1 MRALTALRRRW
12 FCAAALLLSL
22 LIASLSAHAQD
33 EAAAAAPQI
42 SLVTF
47 APGFIYWQSYGHN
60 ALLVRAEGYP
70 PMLFNYG
77 MFDFEQK
84 NFFLN
89 FARGRMLYELVVQ
102 PLEPMLEFYREQNRW
117 AREQP
122 LNLTP
127 EQANALF
134 DYLRWNLQPENAE
147 YRYDYFV
154 ANCSTR
160 VRDALDRVLGGQ
172 LQRELSQRPASRN
185 YREEAV
191 RHMAQV
197 PGLMLGVDALL
208 GPHADS
214 PMTLWQQ
221 SFLPLTLMQAV
232 AEARLP
238 DGTPLAG
245 PVRTLAEAGEAL
257 VLEQTPKFWLPML
270 IAGLLLAALLLVV
283 RGAAFKALAIPLSL
297 ISGVGGVILLLA
309 WFATDH
315 WAMGANHN
323 LLLFSPLSLLL
334 LPACAGRRGQY
345 SFALAALIAAGAV
358 LAPLLLLVQA
368 QQHLHWIMLWLPLHL
383 AMAWRLHARR
393 FTGEA

>member
-1 MRALTALRRRW
+1 MQAIPNTLRLYGLII
-12 FCAAALLLSL
+12 ALLLG
-22 LIASLSAHAQD
+22 LIAGPALAQPA
-33 EAAAAAPQI
+33 EPAAPAPQI

-70 PMLFNYG
+70 PLLFNYG

-89 FARGRMLYELVVQ
+89 FARGRMLYQLVVQ
-102 PLEPMLEFYREQNRW
+102 PLEPMLEYYREQNRW
-117 AREQP
+117 VREQP

-127 EQANALF
+127 QQANALF
-134 DYLRWNLQPENAE
+134 DYLRWNLRPENAE
-147 YRYDYFV
+147 YRYDYFL

-160 VRDALDRVLGGQ
+160 LRDALDRVLGGQ
-172 LQRELSQRPASRN
+172 LQRELEQRPANRN

-197 PGLMLGVDALL
+197 PGLLLGVDAVL
-208 GPHADS
+208 GPRTDV
-214 PMTLWQQ
+214 PMTLWHQ

-232 AEARLP
+232 AQSRLP

-245 PVRTLAEAGEAL
+245 PVRTLAEAGEAP
-257 VLEQTPKFWLPML
+257 VLEQVPKFWLPML
-270 IAGLLLAALLLVV
+270 IASLVLAALLLVL
-283 RGAAFKALAIPLSL
+283 RGVAFKALAIPLIL
-297 ISGVGGVILLLA
+297 ISGIGGAILLLV

-334 LPACAGRRGQY
+334 LPASAGRTGKY
-345 SFALAALIAAGAV
+345 SFALAVLIAAGAL
-358 LAPLLLLVQA
+358 LAPILMLLPQA
-368 QQHLHWIMLWLPLHL
+368 QQHLHWIALWLPVHL
-383 AMAWRLHARR
+383 ALAWRLYRLR
-393 FTGEA
+393 